1 MVLWK
6 RVRNAHPLG
15 WLAFLFVETS
25 IPLDGLICIL
35 TNFLVETVM
44 SIIEDGPQFPNR
56 PKGTMEGPVSRYEVF
71 APVGPKQVHPRGWA
85 GFGLKTGEGV
95 HREGGRGEGKPSR
108 RV

>member
-6 RVRNAHPLG
+6 RVRNAHPLGWLVFVFVETPIPLDGLICMWKRVRNVHPLG

-44 SIIEDGPQFPNR
+44 SIIEDGPEI
-56 PKGTMEGPVSRYEVF
+56 PK
-71 APVGPKQVHPRGWA
+71 
-85 GFGLKTGEGV
+85 
-95 HREGGRGEGKPSR
+95 
-108 RV
+108 